1 MLRLLEI
8 LLFLTPFV
16 AFGLWRLAAPAGAP
30 SPRAVVATAAMLL
43 LLAGALLWFS
53 RQDVLPP
60 NAVYAPA
67 QFHDGH
73 VVPGRGVPP

>member
-16 AFGLWRLAAPAGAP
+16 AFGLWRLVAPAGVP
-30 SPRAVVATAAMLL
+30 SPRAVAATAAMLL
-43 LLAGALLWFS
+43 LLGAALLWFS

-60 NAVYAPA
+60 HSVYAPA
-67 QFHDGH
+67 QFHDGR
-73 VVPGRGVPP
+73 VVPGHGMTP